1 MKNEILVL
9 PPDCRDLLMVSAG
22 DTRDVDGMIIINQ
35 ASANWLAG
43 KLDTGTYFD
52 TLDHFGID
60 PYAHVK
66 PVEQLAYQQI
76 LTVELFL

>member
-1 MKNEILVL
+1 MKSEILVL
-9 PPDCRDLLMVSAG
+9 PDDCRDLLMVSAG

-35 ASANWLAG
+35 ASADWLSG

-66 PVEQLAYQQI
+66 PVEQLAFNQVV
-76 LTVELFL
+76 TVELFL

>member
-1 MKNEILVL
+1 MTNVISL
-9 PPDCRDLLMVSAG
+9 PEDYRDLLMVSAG
-22 DTRDVDGMIIINQ
+22 DSRGFNGMITINQ

-60 PYAHVK
+60 PLGFIR
-66 PVEQLAYQQI
+66 PVEELAFGGI
-76 LTVELFL
+76 ITEELWL

>member
-1 MKNEILVL
+1 MTNLYL
-9 PPDCRDLLMVSAG
+9 PQDYRDLLMVSAG
-22 DTRDVDGMIIINQ
+22 DLRDIKGMILINQ

-60 PYAHVK
+60 PYGFVR
-66 PVEQLAYQQI
+66 PVEQLAQGI
-76 LTVELFL
+76 ITEELWL